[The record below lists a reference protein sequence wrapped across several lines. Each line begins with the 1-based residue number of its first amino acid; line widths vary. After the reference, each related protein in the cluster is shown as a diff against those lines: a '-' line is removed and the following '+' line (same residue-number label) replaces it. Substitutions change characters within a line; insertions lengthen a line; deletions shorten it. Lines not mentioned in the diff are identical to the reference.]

1 MGMQQIGRRAALIFL
16 LLSAPLLAACESAGQ
31 LGGATLSSAPAAG
44 QQGERPGYV
53 LGTGDKVRVI
63 VFGEEQLTGEF
74 VVDATGS
81 VSLPLIGQTPASGL
95 TPQQFAQSVTERLKA
110 GYVRDPKVSV
120 EVVSFRPFYI
130 IGEVTKA
137 GEYGY
142 KSGLNVMGA
151 IALAGGYSYRANQRT
166 VYIRRNGE
174 PEEKSY
180 PASTSVL
187 VYPGDVIRI
196 PERYF

>member
-1 MGMQQIGRRAALIFL
+1 MRQIGRRAALIFL
-16 LLSAPLLAACESAGQ
+16 LVPLLAACAGADQ
-31 LGGATLSSAPAAG
+31 LGGATLSSTPRAG
-44 QQGERPGYV
+44 HEGENQGYV

-81 VSLPLIGQTPASGL
+81 IALPLIGQTPASGQ
-95 TPQQFAQSVTERLKA
+95 TPQQFAQNVTERLKA

-130 IGEVTKA
+130 IGEVAKA

-151 IALAGGYSYRANQRT
+151 IALAGGYSYRANQRV
-166 VYIRRNGE
+166 VYIRRTGE
-174 PEEKSY
+174 SEEKSY

-187 VYPGDVIRI
+187 VYPGDVIRVS
-196 PERYF
+196 ERYF